1 MVRQPAVAGQFYNGD
16 SAALAA
22 EVDAMLAAAQGPAPA
37 GEVVAIQV
45 PHAGHVYSGPTAA
58 HAFELLRGRES
69 LTVVMIG
76 PSHHTRIDRAAVFA
90 RGAWRTPLGD
100 VPVDVEVAARL
111 LSADSFCVDQP
122 QAHAAEHSLEVQLPF
137 LQRVLHDFKI
147 VPVMLLFPSYEEC
160 ERLGRSIA
168 AAAAGRDL
176 VVLASTDLYHGYSY
190 SEARATDSLTVADFV
205 GFEPRRLYG
214 QLAQGK
220 AQACG
225 GFPVVAAM
233 VAAREMGADTAVLL
247 ARTTSNDVTGERGG
261 YCVGY
266 SAVAFLSTGADDSGE
281 LTSDEQAKLLGLAR
295 RTIESQLQGKSFPT
309 AAGMPARLMAMRGV
323 FVTLHRKGQLRGCIG
338 YPEAV
343 RPLGEAVIE
352 MAVAAATEDPRFVP
366 VTLDELKDVDI
377 EITVLSPL
385 APISPESVEVGRHGL
400 VIRKGGRSGLL
411 LPQVPVEQDWDRAE
425 YLEGICQKAGLPPGT
440 WRERDAKLFGFT
452 GQVFGERDAA
462 PVKR

>member
-16 SAALAA
+16 SAALAT
-22 EVDAMLAAAQGPAPA
+22 EVDSMLAAAQGPAPA

-45 PHAGHVYSGPTAA
+45 PHAGHQFSGPTAA
-58 HAFELLRGRES
+58 RAMELLRGRDP
-69 LTVVMIG
+69 LTVVMLG
-76 PSHHTRIDRAAVFA
+76 PSHHAQIDGAAVYA

-100 VPVDVEVAARL
+100 VPVDESFAARL
-111 LSADSFCVDQP
+111 LAADSFCVELP
-122 QAHAAEHSLEVQLPF
+122 QAHAAEHSLEVQLPL

-168 AAAAGRDL
+168 AAAAGREV

-190 SEARATDSLTVADFV
+190 SDARAIDSATVADLV
-205 GFEPRRLYG
+205 GFEPRRLYDEIAAG
-214 QLAQGK
+214 R

-233 VAAREMGADTAVLL
+233 VAAREMGADRAVLL
-247 ARTTSNDVTGERGG
+247 ARTNSNDVTGERGG

-266 SAVAFLSTGADDSGE
+266 SAVAFLSPEAAGSAE
-281 LTSDEQAKLLGLAR
+281 LTRGEQVELLGLAR
-295 RTIESQLQGKSFPT
+295 RTIESRLRGRSLPT
-309 AAGMPARLMAMRGV
+309 AEGMPAQLMEMRGV
-323 FVTLHRKGQLRGCIG
+323 FVTLHRRGQLRGCIG

-343 RPLGEAVIE
+343 RPLGQAVIE
-352 MAVAAATEDPRFVP
+352 MAAAAATEDPRFAP
-366 VTLDELKDVDI
+366 VTAGELGDTDI

-385 APISPESVEVGRHGL
+385 SPIAPESVEVGLHGL
-400 VIRKGGRSGLL
+400 VIRMGGRSGLL
-411 LPQVPVEQDWDRAE
+411 LPQVPVEQGWTRAE
-425 YLEGICQKAGLPPGT
+425 YLEGICQKAGLPPGA
-440 WRERDAKLFGFT
+440 WRDRDARLFGFT